1 MQRMKNTVP
10 KIWPAFAAM
19 VVVAAMVSV
28 ALAQGSGTK
37 PAGSQTK
44 EPANTSAPGMTE
56 AQQGQMAT
64 AAPTLIAVKF
74 HADWCGSCRAMAPV
88 YTELKDDS
96 TQQPVLW
103 LKFDLTEED
112 QRKQAEYHA
121 QALGLSEVWTQQAG
135 KTGVVLLIDADSH
148 NVVGKLTADQNL
160 EQMSGELTQAIK
172 AASTKTAP
180 DDAKGSGTRKH
191 QDGSSSKPSGSG
203 TR

>member
-1 MQRMKNTVP
+1 MQRMNKALLKT
-10 KIWPAFAAM
+10 WPAFAAM

-37 PAGSQTK
+37 PAGSGSKAPATANSEDANKPK
-44 EPANTSAPGMTE
+44 E
-56 AQQGQMAT
+56 QMAVS
-64 AAPTLIAVKF
+64 APTLIAVKF
-74 HADWCGSCRAMAPV
+74 HADWCGSCKAMAPV

-103 LKFDLTEED
+103 LKFDLTEEH

-121 QALGLSEVWTQQAG
+121 QALGLSEVWTKQAG

-160 EQMSGELTQAIK
+160 EQMKGELTHAIK

-180 DDAKGSGTRKH
+180 DDAKGSDTKKPS
-191 QDGSSSKPSGSG
+191 GSSAKPSGSG